1 MVDFRMADA
10 EVLIDE
16 SLSLSDQY
24 RIELKAYRVKPSGK
38 YPEGVKVRYVLI
50 DVLAG
55 KPRILVDN
63 HSPYGFH
70 IHTRLPA
77 DKSHRVPLETTDY
90 IEALREFRRLVAE
103 VLKK

>member
-1 MVDFRMADA
+1 MAGV
-10 EVLIDE
+10 EILIDE

-24 RIELKAYRVKPSGK
+24 RVELKAYRVKPSK
-38 YPEGVKVRYVLI
+38 KFPEGVKVRYVLV

-70 IHTRLPA
+70 VHTRLPS
-77 DKSHRVPLETTDY
+77 DKTHRVPLETTDY
-90 IEALREFRRLVAE
+90 REALREFRRLVAE
-103 VLKK
+103 VLAQ